1 MKIVKTIAE
10 LDRIPGQSVG
20 FVPTMGFFHEG
31 HLALMRASKK
41 RHDRTVV
48 SIFVNPTQFGEGED
62 FERYPRDLD
71 RDAGMAEA
79 VGVDL
84 IFAPSVEEMY
94 PRRTTE
100 VVVSGVTDRWEGAF
114 RPGHYRGVATVV
126 AKLFG
131 IVRPDTAYFGLKD
144 LQQCLVLR
152 RMVQD
157 LNLPVGLRFEQ
168 TVREPDGLAL
178 SSRNVYLSADHRA
191 LAPHLNQE
199 LRGIRDRVVENS
211 DVRRAI
217 DDART
222 RLTKQGFAID
232 YLEMVDLDAMAPID
246 HIESESA
253 LIVAAKL
260 GKTRLIDNLIISS
273 EQPDIHAAQH

>member
-1 MKIVKTIAE
+1 
-10 LDRIPGQSVG
+10 
-20 FVPTMGFFHEG
+20 MGFFHEG